1 MSLDAFRHSLQ
12 TKLLAAVIV
21 CVVAPLAAVGG
32 WLTSTAPRSGELLL
46 RSRLDSTASRAAAI
60 AQSNWRQRR
69 SDVLFLADNEP
80 MRAALRDSVAALPP
94 AFVRR
99 AYETMPSVVR
109 VVVRDRTG
117 RVRWTLGESTGP
129 SDAPVDQR
137 GVNAS
142 SPLTTLNAVVNDS
155 DGRTP
160 LGDVETAIRLDA
172 LTPAVIGAEA
182 PSSEFLAVH
191 DRRADGWLRPLGL
204 PVSLLDGDHF
214 TWGEHRWLAVRRSLT
229 DPPIDVVAAAQLDPF
244 LAPFAQT
251 ARVGAIALALAAVVV
266 TVLAVIVTGR
276 LTRSLGRLA
285 TAADRVSLG
294 DLDERIEIV
303 SGDEVGR
310 VARAFNEMIANVR
323 RMMQELS
330 QREAVAAMGE
340 LAATLAHQLRSPATA
355 MRLDLERAHDKLQIG
370 SNERAL
376 VARSLEQLERL
387 ERAIAGSIKVARGAG
402 GDFSELDFREPLRRA
417 ISVLCAEYESSG
429 VHVDQHGVSDAA
441 LLGRGNAA
449 SLEQMFTNLLTN
461 AAQAA
466 GNGGRIT
473 VSSAGENS
481 HTTISI
487 ADNGPGMSADVRA
500 RAGEPFFSTKPR
512 GTGLGLAIAKRI
524 AVAHGGTLVL
534 SSNEGSGT
542 TVRIELPPP
551 SSATP
556 SAMT

>member
-1 MSLDAFRHSLQ
+1 MILTAPRDSLQ

-21 CVVAPLAAVGG
+21 CVVVPLAAVGA

-46 RSRLDSTASRAAAI
+46 RSRLDSTASRAATI
-60 AQSNWRQRR
+60 AQTNWRQRR

-80 MRAALRDSVAALPP
+80 MRAALRDTIAALAP

-109 VVVRDRTG
+109 VVVRDRSG
-117 RVRWTLGESTGP
+117 RVRWTLGETSP
-129 SDAPVDQR
+129 ALDARGSANPP

-142 SPLTTLNAVVNDS
+142 SPLTTLAAAVNDS
-155 DGRTP
+155 DGRP
-160 LGDVETAIRLDA
+160 ALGEVETAIRLDA

-191 DRRADGWLRPLGL
+191 DRRGDGWLRPLGL
-204 PVSLLDGDHF
+204 PISLLDADHF
-214 TWGEHRWLAVRRSLT
+214 TWNDHRWLAVRHSLT

-244 LAPFAQT
+244 LMPFART

-276 LTRSLGRLA
+276 LTQSLGTLA
-285 TAADRVSLG
+285 AAADRVSLG
-294 DLDERIEIV
+294 DLDARIDTA

-310 VARAFNEMIANVR
+310 VARAFNEMIGNLQ
-323 RMMQELS
+323 RMMRELS

-355 MRLDLERAHDKLQIG
+355 MRLDLERAHDKLPIG

-376 VARSLEQLERL
+376 LARSLEQLERL

-402 GDFSELDFREPLRRA
+402 ADFSELDIREPLRRA

-429 VHVDQHGVSDAA
+429 VHVDERGISDAP
-441 LLGRGNAA
+441 LIGRGNAA
-449 SLEQMFTNLLTN
+449 ALEQMFTNLLAN

-466 GNGGRIT
+466 GSGGRVT
-473 VSSAGENS
+473 VSGGARNDS

-487 ADNGPGMSADVRA
+487 ADNGPGMSPDVCA
-500 RAGEPFFSTKPR
+500 RAGEPFFSTKPQ
-512 GTGLGLAIAKRI
+512 GTGLGLAIARRI
-524 AVAHGGTLVL
+524 AVAHGGGLGINST
-534 SSNEGSGT
+534 EGAGT
-542 TVRIELPPP
+542 IVRIDLP
-551 SSATP
+551 AVR
-556 SAMT
+556 A